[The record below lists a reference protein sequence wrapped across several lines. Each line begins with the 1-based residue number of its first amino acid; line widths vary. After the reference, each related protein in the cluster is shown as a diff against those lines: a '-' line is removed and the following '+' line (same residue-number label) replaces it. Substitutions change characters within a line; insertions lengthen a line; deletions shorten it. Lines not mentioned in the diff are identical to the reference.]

1 MTTATTTI
9 TDPIAVMKRYEFK
22 YHLDPVQTEFF
33 KRRLQGKMEVDQFGL
48 TSIASIYYDTPDYR
62 LVRASME
69 KPLFKEKMRLRSY
82 GLATET
88 SPVFLELKRKV
99 YGIVY
104 KRRIQTTVDQVNT
117 FFTGDSNILGDSQ
130 IDREIIAFRDHY
142 PQLRPSCLIIYDR
155 TAYFQPDGDL
165 RLTID
170 ANPRYRKD
178 NLNLTTSMEGTP
190 LLPKGWSILEVKV
203 QDAMPIWLAEIL
215 SVGKIYKGSFSKY
228 GEAYRQEL
236 AKVS

>member
-1 MTTATTTI
+1 MTTATTKI

-48 TSIASIYYDTPDYR
+48 TSIASVYYDTPDYR
-62 LVRASME
+62 LVRTSME

-82 GLATET
+82 GLASET
-88 SPVFLELKRKV
+88 SPVFLELKRKA

-104 KRRIQTTVDQVNT
+104 KRRIQTTVDQVNS
-117 FFTGDSNILGDSQ
+117 FFSGDSNILGDSQ

-203 QDAMPIWLAEIL
+203 QDAMP
-215 SVGKIYKGSFSKY
+215 Y
-228 GEAYRQEL
+228 GWPKFFPS
-236 AKVS
+236 AKSTRAAFQNTAKPTARSWQR